1 LGLIAQSAVDVLDET
16 LLLFDQALS
25 ARESAA
31 KASH

>member
-1 LGLIAQSAVDVLDET
+1 VTARALDET

-31 KASH
+31 KANKK